1 SKSSE
6 EIKQQNSELSEKV
19 HSLVS
24 KNSAMKLDVEDL
36 QKKLEMAELMI
47 QQFSNQTGSL
57 DANQQL
63 QMALEE
69 KASLE
74 TQVAQQLSESL
85 QQLQAERDQY
95 VEKLKEEGS
104 IWQQRVQQLSEQ
116 VHTMAEEKEKHMAQI
131 RELEANITEL

>member
-6 EIKQQNSELSEKV
+6 EIKQQNSELSEQV

-24 KNSAMKLDVEDL
+24 KNSAMKLDIEDL
-36 QKKLEMAELMI
+36 HKKLEMAELMI
-47 QQFSNQTGSL
+47 QQFSNQGGSL

-63 QMALEE
+63 QMVLEE

-74 TQVAQQLSESL
+74 TQVAQLSESL
-85 QQLQAERDQY
+85 QQLQVERDRY
-95 VEKLKEEGS
+95 VEKLKEEQS

-116 VHTMAEEKEKHMAQI
+116 IHAMAEEKEKHMAQI
-131 RELEANITEL
+131 RELEANVTEL

>member
-24 KNSAMKLDVEDL
+24 QNSAMKLDVEDL

-47 QQFSNQTGSL
+47 QQFSSQGGSL

-74 TQVAQQLSESL
+74 TQVAQLSESL

-95 VEKLKEEGS
+95 VEKLREEGS
-104 IWQQRVQQLSEQ
+104 VWQQRVQQLSEQ
-116 VHTMAEEKEKHMAQI
+116 VHTMAEEKERHMAKIQ
-131 RELEANITEL
+131 ELEDNVTEL

>member
-24 KNSAMKLDVEDL
+24 QNSAMKLDVEDL

-47 QQFSNQTGSL
+47 QQFSSQGGSL

-69 KASLE
+69 KASME
-74 TQVAQQLSESL
+74 TQVAQLSESL

-95 VEKLKEEGS
+95 VEKLREEGS

-116 VHTMAEEKEKHMAQI
+116 VHAMAEEKEKHMAKIQ
-131 RELEANITEL
+131 ELENNVTEL

>member
-24 KNSAMKLDVEDL
+24 QNSAMKLDVEDL

-47 QQFSNQTGSL
+47 QQFSSQGGSL

-74 TQVAQQLSESL
+74 TQVAQLSESL

-95 VEKLKEEGS
+95 VEKLREEGS
-104 IWQQRVQQLSEQ
+104 VWQQRVQQLSEQ
-116 VHTMAEEKEKHMAQI
+116 VHTMAEEKEKHMAKIQ
-131 RELEANITEL
+131 ELEDNVTEL

>member
-24 KNSAMKLDVEDL
+24 QNSAMKLDMEDL
-36 QKKLEMAELMI
+36 RKKLEMAELMI
-47 QQFSNQTGSL
+47 QQFSDQTESL

-74 TQVAQQLSESL
+74 TQVAQLSVSL
-85 QQLQAERDQY
+85 HQLQAERDQY

-104 IWQQRVQQLSEQ
+104 VWQQRVQQLSEQ
-116 VHTMAEEKEKHMAQI
+116 VHTMSEEKEKHMAQI

>member
-24 KNSAMKLDVEDL
+24 QNSAMKLDMEDL
-36 QKKLEMAELMI
+36 RKKLEMAELMI
-47 QQFSNQTGSL
+47 QQFSDQTQSL

-74 TQVAQQLSESL
+74 TQVAQLSLSL
-85 QQLQAERDQY
+85 HQLQAERDQY

-116 VHTMAEEKEKHMAQI
+116 VHAMSEEKEKDMAQI
-131 RELEANITEL
+131 QELEANITEL

>member
-24 KNSAMKLDVEDL
+24 KNSAMKLDMEDL
-36 QKKLEMAELMI
+36 HKKLEMAELMI
-47 QQFSNQTGSL
+47 QQFSNQAGSL

-74 TQVAQQLSESL
+74 TQVAQLSESL
-85 QQLQAERDQY
+85 HQLQAERDRY
-95 VEKLKEEGS
+95 VEKLKEEQS

-131 RELEANITEL
+131 RELEANVTEL

>member
-1 SKSSE
+1 KSTE
-6 EIKQQNSELSEKV
+6 EIKQQNLELSEKV

-24 KNSAMKLDVEDL
+24 NNSAMKLDMEDL
-36 QKKLEMAELMI
+36 HKKLEMAELMI
-47 QQFSNQTGSL
+47 QQFSNQAGSL

-74 TQVAQQLSESL
+74 TQVAQLSESL
-85 QQLQAERDQY
+85 HQLQAERDWY
-95 VEKLKEEGS
+95 VEKMKEEQS

-116 VHTMAEEKEKHMAQI
+116 VQAMSEEKEKHMVQI
-131 RELEANITEL
+131 RELEANVTEL

>member
-24 KNSAMKLDVEDL
+24 QNSTMKLDVEDL
-36 QKKLEMAELMI
+36 HKKLEMAELMI
-47 QQFSNQTGSL
+47 QQFSSQGGSL

-74 TQVAQQLSESL
+74 TQIAQLSESL
-85 QQLQAERDQY
+85 HQLQAERDQY
-95 VEKLKEEGS
+95 VEKLREEGS
-104 IWQQRVQQLSEQ
+104 VWQQRVQQLSEQ
-116 VHTMAEEKEKHMAQI
+116 VRTMAEEKEKHMAKIQQ
-131 RELEANITEL
+131 LEDNITEL

>member
-24 KNSAMKLDVEDL
+24 QNSAMKLDVEDL

-47 QQFSNQTGSL
+47 QQFSSQGGSL

-74 TQVAQQLSESL
+74 TQVAQLSESL
-85 QQLQAERDQY
+85 RQLQAERDQY
-95 VEKLKEEGS
+95 VEKLREEGS
-104 IWQQRVQQLSEQ
+104 VWQQRVQQLSEQ
-116 VHTMAEEKEKHMAQI
+116 VHTMAEEKEKHMARIQ
-131 RELEANITEL
+131 ELEDNVTEL